1 MLLIIVNI
9 IHYNINNIQIM
20 KIYKNNIKIIIIMFI
35 DLDLIYIPQFWK
47 LTINKLVFLWIRI
60 GILIKMLINFIKF
73 MIINIYHKENYKI
86 IL

>member
-35 DLDLIYIPQFWK
+35 DLDLIYIPQF
-47 LTINKLVFLWIRI
+47 
-60 GILIKMLINFIKF
+60 
-73 MIINIYHKENYKI
+73 
-86 IL
+86 